1 MRLPC
6 RPRRGTRACGFRETG
21 SVARHLRVHSSK
33 LRRRLRTPLRQRE
46 CCGGV
51 RGREGLT
58 MGKRRPAAGPE
69 RRGVRC
75 SGPAKARRW
84 NGGESQESGAG
95 AGGARLGGSGRR
107 PTLPRRCR
115 RSTIG
120 AGELNCRV
128 RDGNGCGL
136 PAGATREGPGPL
148 GPGLRAKVKQSLCS
162 AAGALRPGASFTGKP
177 VGRLVTVS
185 CARRRACTPVLSN
198 SSSASALVGKP
209 GLGRGFALRCFQR
222 FSPLDFATQRCH
234 WRDSWLTSGPA
245 ASVLSYWRQLPSS
258 FLRPPRIRT
267 ELSRDVLNPARVPL

>member
-1 MRLPC
+1 
-6 RPRRGTRACGFRETG
+6 
-21 SVARHLRVHSSK
+21 
-33 LRRRLRTPLRQRE
+33 
-46 CCGGV
+46 
-51 RGREGLT
+51 
-58 MGKRRPAAGPE
+58 
-69 RRGVRC
+69 
-75 SGPAKARRW
+75 
-84 NGGESQESGAG
+84 
-95 AGGARLGGSGRR
+95 
-107 PTLPRRCR
+107 
-115 RSTIG
+115 
-120 AGELNCRV
+120 
-128 RDGNGCGL
+128 
-136 PAGATREGPGPL
+136 
-148 GPGLRAKVKQSLCS
+148 
-162 AAGALRPGASFTGKP
+162 

>member
-1 MRLPC
+1 MGARV
-6 RPRRGTRACGFRETG
+6 RRAGRAR
-21 SVARHLRVHSSK
+21 VAPAWGV
-33 LRRRLRTPLRQRE
+33 P
-46 CCGGV
+46 GGV
-51 RGREGLT
+51 LLSH
-58 MGKRRPAAGPE
+58 A
-69 RRGVRC
+69 V
-75 SGPAKARRW
+75 
-84 NGGESQESGAG
+84 AG
-95 AGGARLGGSGRR
+95 AVPSGLGSLTAVFGTGTGVAS
-107 PTLPRRCR
+107 
-115 RSTIG
+115 
-120 AGELNCRV
+120 
-128 RDGNGCGL
+128 
-136 PAGATREGPGPL
+136 PL
-148 GPGLRAKVKQSLCS
+148 GPPGRDPGRSGPGCGRRSSNRCSS